1 MIKLARK
8 PITLSK
14 MGIFTFATLI
24 IASDGQAQF
33 SKYKSKTK
41 YKSSNAKMTQ
51 ENSSTPL
58 RDKLKELESE
68 EESSDQFGRKSS
80 KKIKV
85 NNKYVNLNLETAFGP
100 EIVENFDFENVSVV
114 DLTKHMQK
122 LTGINLI
129 IEKELKGKISISA
142 SSAITVGDAWRAYLT
157 ALNINGYTLVKSGAF
172 YKIVQSRDIRYT
184 PTKIYTGDYVPNT
197 ENYIMKIIPLQ
208 NISSA
213 EVTRSFRPFMSR
225 YGRIL
230 DLKQT
235 NTLIVQDTGDNI
247 NRLTRLIRFIDV
259 PGHEESLQ
267 IIPVINSS
275 AQEIAKLLQQIL
287 RESTKSKG
295 KKSSSDSDKNSIG
308 NIIAEPRTN
317 SIIAM
322 ATASGSKQLKAL
334 IKKLDVEGINEGGG
348 QIHVYYLNYG
358 DSETISKTLSSLISG
373 NTSSKKGSKFSKRN
387 NNTEDNA
394 SLFNSEVK
402 ITSDKENNALVVT
415 ASPTDWLTVRSVIE
429 KLDIPR
435 DQVYVEG
442 MIMETQVS
450 KGNGFGVSLVGA
462 YGTGDLE
469 KAGFTGGTGG
479 QDLIN
484 VLSNNI
490 TSLGGLFI
498 GGGTGK
504 EVELNLGGSTVKV
517 DNVSGLITAIANN
530 SATNVLATPQ
540 ILALDNTEASFEVGE
555 SVPVQEQTIANN
567 QTQVSVKQQKAGL
580 SLKITPQINKVTR
593 FVKLKID
600 QKIEEFRVE
609 ATQSAA
615 GGLATTNRAAV
626 TTVVVRD
633 RDTIAMGGLMRD
645 QTTESISKVPLL
657 GDIPLLGWL
666 FKNRSKKTAKVN
678 LLFFLTPQIMDSY
691 QKTIGSR
698 IKTNLNQRAKHMGFT
713 ELSDDPFGSSA
724 AQLYQKASR
733 QEKGSLVDTTQ
744 FKATQTIKRQ
754 NIETDLEEEFN
765 DVKDTPQKSSPKAK
779 QHLKSKNE
787 NNPNEII
794 DDSDDELNFDED
806 FTLED
811 ELDSAKINGKDK
823 ELKVAS
829 LKKSQDNLT
838 PPDYSKIA
846 QEVSVKKSAIKK

>member
-1 MIKLARK
+1 MVNHKI
-8 PITLSK
+8 S
-14 MGIFTFATLI
+14 IFKKASLFGA
-24 IASDGQAQF
+24 IAGSIFLTSTPSFGQF
-33 SKYKSKTK
+33 SKYKSKTE
-41 YKSSNAKMTQ
+41 YKPSNN
-51 ENSSTPL
+51 NSDDNFDTPL
-58 RDKLKELESE
+58 RDKLEQLEQE
-68 EESSDQFGRKSS
+68 DAQTDQFGRSKAKKS
-80 KKIKV
+80 IKV

-295 KKSSSDSDKNSIG
+295 KKSSSDSEKNSIG

-322 ATASGSKQLKAL
+322 ATASGAEQLKAL
-334 IKKLDVEGINEGGG
+334 IKKLDVEGVNEGGG

-373 NTSSKKGSKFSKRN
+373 NTSSKKGGKFSKRN
-387 NNTEDNA
+387 NNNDDNA

-504 EVELNLGGSTVKV
+504 EVELNVGGSTVKV

-645 QTTESISKVPLL
+645 QTTESVSKVPLL

-691 QKTIGSR
+691 QKTIGAR

-733 QEKGSLVDTTQ
+733 QEKGSLVDTNQ
-744 FKATQTIKRQ
+744 FKATQTIKKQ
-754 NIETDLEEEFN
+754 GSEDKSIEESFN
-765 DVKDTPQKSSPKAK
+765 EVEDESSSPKSDQKVEADPD
-779 QHLKSKNE
+779 KNE
-787 NNPNEII
+787 IEE
-794 DDSDDELNFDED
+794 DFSDDLD
-806 FTLED
+806 LED
-811 ELDSAKINGKDK
+811 LDDDLSLDAEFENASVNKNKDR
-823 ELKVAS
+823 LS
-829 LKKSQDNLT
+829 PPNYSQ
-838 PPDYSKIA
+838 IA
-846 QEVSVKKSAIKK
+846 QKVKVKKSGVKK

>member
-1 MIKLARK
+1 MRNDNKNAIRKLCK
-8 PITLSK
+8 ITMMTSILLVSSTES
-14 MGIFTFATLI
+14 F
-24 IASDGQAQF
+24 AQF
-33 SKYKSKTK
+33 SKYKSKTEF
-41 YKSSNAKMTQ
+41 KSPNVNED
-51 ENSSTPL
+51 ENENENEIEVENENTNRNTPL
-58 RDKLKELESE
+58 RDKLNELSQE
-68 EESSDQFGRKSS
+68 DVTDPFGRDSNN
-80 KKIKV
+80 KKNIKV
-85 NNKYVNLNLETAFGP
+85 NDKYVNLNIESAFGP
-100 EIVENFDFENVSVV
+100 EIVENFDFDNVSVV

-142 SSAITVGDAWRAYLT
+142 SSAITVGDAWKAYLT

-184 PTKIYTGDYVPNT
+184 PTKIYTGDFVPDT

-247 NRLTRLIRFIDV
+247 NRLTRLIKFIDV

-275 AQEIAKLLQQIL
+275 AQEIAKLIQQIL
-287 RESTKSKG
+287 RESTKSKN
-295 KKSSSDSDKNSIG
+295 KKASSETESNTIG

-322 ATASGSKQLKAL
+322 ATASGAKQLKAL

-373 NTSSKKGSKFSKRN
+373 NAANKKNKFAKKPN
-387 NNTEDNA
+387 GEEDA
-394 SLFNSEVK
+394 DLFNSDVK

-415 ASPTDWLTVRSVIE
+415 ASPTDWLTVKSVIE

-504 EVELNLGGSTVKV
+504 QVELNVGGSTVKV

-530 SATNVLATPQ
+530 SSTNVLATPQ

-691 QKTIGSR
+691 QKTIGARVKS
-698 IKTNLNQRAKHMGFT
+698 NLNQRAKHMGFT
-713 ELSDDPFGSSA
+713 EIGEDPFGSTAS
-724 AQLYQKASR
+724 QLYQKASQ

-744 FKATQTIKRQ
+744 FKASQTIMKQ
-754 NIETDLEEEFN
+754 NNDEDLPKKQKENVEEIKDTFEEDEKIEQTPTNDSQQLKNESNPPKQEDEFSLDEEFESASN
-765 DVKDTPQKSSPKAK
+765 QK
-779 QHLKSKNE
+779 
-787 NNPNEII
+787 I
-794 DDSDDELNFDED
+794 
-806 FTLED
+806 
-811 ELDSAKINGKDK
+811 KDK
-823 ELKVAS
+823 IS
-829 LKKSQDNLT
+829 
-838 PPDYSKIA
+838 PPDYSRII
-846 QEVSVKKSAIKK
+846 QEVNVKKSGIKK

>member
-1 MIKLARK
+1 MRNDHTKLLSK
-8 PITLSK
+8 YSTLSIL
-14 MGIFTFATLI
+14 GALLLGVSPT
-24 IASDGQAQF
+24 GYAQF
-33 SKYKSKTK
+33 SKYKSKTEFK
-41 YKSSNAKMTQ
+41 TPNRNRDQ
-51 ENSSTPL
+51 NSDTPL
-58 RDKLKELESE
+58 RDKLEQLSQ
-68 EESSDQFGRKSS
+68 EESSDQFGRKNS
-80 KKIKV
+80 KKNIKV

-100 EIVENFDFENVSVV
+100 EIVENFDFDNVSVV

-142 SSAITVGDAWRAYLT
+142 SSAITVGDAWKAYLT

-184 PTKIYTGDYVPNT
+184 PTKIYTGDYVPDT

-295 KKSSSDSDKNSIG
+295 KKSSAEKDGNSIG

-322 ATASGSKQLKAL
+322 ATSSGAKQLKAL
-334 IKKLDVEGINEGGG
+334 IKKLDVEGINQGGG

-373 NTSSKKGSKFSKRN
+373 NTNNKRTKFSKRN
-387 NNTEDNA
+387 NNNDDNA
-394 SLFNSEVK
+394 DLFNSEVK

-415 ASPTDWLTVRSVIE
+415 ASPTDWLTVKSVIQ

-442 MIMETQVS
+442 MIMETQIS

-504 EVELNLGGSTVKV
+504 EVELNVGGSTVKV
-517 DNVSGLITAIANN
+517 DNVSGLITAIAYN
-530 SATNVLATPQ
+530 SSTNVLATPQ

-567 QTQVSVKQQKAGL
+567 QTQVSVRQQKAGL

-698 IKTNLNQRAKHMGFT
+698 IKTNLNQRAKHMGYT
-713 ELSDDPFGSSA
+713 EVGEDPFGSTA
-724 AQLYQKASR
+724 TQLYQKAKK
-733 QEKGSLVDTTQ
+733 QEKGSLVDTNQ
-744 FKATQTIKRQ
+744 FKASQTIKKQ
-754 NIETDLEEEFN
+754 SNEIPPNEEFKN
-765 DVKDTPQKSSPKAK
+765 DPPDQTK
-779 QHLKSKNE
+779 
-787 NNPNEII
+787 EII
-794 DDSDDELNFDED
+794 DEKVEASPSKSMENNSDGLELDDEFS
-806 FTLED
+806 LED
-811 ELDSAKINGKDK
+811 EFESASNQKNEDK
-823 ELKVAS
+823 LS
-829 LKKSQDNLT
+829 
-838 PPDYSKIA
+838 PPDYSKII
-846 QEVSVKKSAIKK
+846 QEVKVKKSGIKK

>member
-1 MIKLARK
+1 MIC
-8 PITLSK
+8 T
-14 MGIFTFATLI
+14 IFTVFD
-24 IASDGQAQF
+24 SSAQF

-41 YKSSNAKMTQ
+41 YNNNRKSKNLDS
-51 ENSSTPL
+51 PL
-58 RDKLKELESE
+58 REQIEQLNQE
-68 EESSDQFGRKSS
+68 ENQKDEFGRKKS
-80 KKIKV
+80 KKSIKV
-85 NNKYVNLNLETAFGP
+85 NNKFVNLNLETAFGP

-114 DLTKHMQK
+114 ELTKHMQK

-142 SSAITVGDAWRAYLT
+142 SSAITVGDAWKAYLT

-172 YKIVQSRDIRYT
+172 HKIVQSRDIRYT

-287 RESTKSKG
+287 RESKKSKG
-295 KKSSSDSDKNSIG
+295 KKSSDNGKNSIG

-322 ATASGSKQLKAL
+322 ATATGSEQLKAL
-334 IKKLDVEGINEGGG
+334 IKKLDVEGINQGGG

-373 NTSSKKGSKFSKRN
+373 SSSNRKGGKFRKSRN
-387 NNTEDNA
+387 NDNDTA

-450 KGNGFGVSLVGA
+450 KGNGFGVSIVGA
-462 YGTGDLE
+462 YGEGGLD

-490 TSLGGLFI
+490 TSLGGLFL

-504 EVELNLGGSTVKV
+504 PVDLNIGGSTVKV
-517 DNVSGLITAIANN
+517 DTVSGLITAIANN

-645 QTTESISKVPLL
+645 QTTESVSKVPLL

-691 QKTIGSR
+691 QKTIGTR
-698 IKTNLNQRAKHMGFT
+698 IKTNLNQRASHMGFT
-713 ELSDDPFGSSA
+713 QVEDDPFGSTAS
-724 AQLYQKASR
+724 QLYKKASL

-744 FKATQTIKRQ
+744 FKASQTIKRQ
-754 NIETDLEEEFN
+754 DSFKEPEKQMNDSAQKPVKKQKEDEKAEKILEEDFLEKEFEGIDDDLDFEEEF
-765 DVKDTPQKSSPKAK
+765 
-779 QHLKSKNE
+779 
-787 NNPNEII
+787 
-794 DDSDDELNFDED
+794 
-806 FTLED
+806 
-811 ELDSAKINGKDK
+811 DSASTSKIDSSKTIITKNNSRGK
-823 ELKVAS
+823 L
-829 LKKSQDNLT
+829 N
-838 PPDYSKIA
+838 PPDYSAIVQKVRS
-846 QEVSVKKSAIKK
+846 EKSSIKR